1 MDSTIQDD
9 LSSLDEVSQSK
20 FCVKCGA
27 DLQGCVLFCP
37 SCGKSIVHPTYDP
50 DRVPRKKISGK
61 AKRRLIRAG
70 IGALVVAILLV
81 IFVFNGRA
89 LSPRGAVDNYVDILN
104 GQTDKVAF
112 SVPMLGWLRIAEL
125 QKDYVKNIRDLLEET
140 IQKNIADLQAVY
152 GPYHITGK
160 IISEQD
166 LNSVILDDINKGL
179 AKYKAGDATAG
190 KVLQVELT
198 IAGRYQNGKTIISVT
213 TVKIGLHWY
222 LITYSNQ
229 HGSNTADFLI
239 A

>member
-89 LSPRGAVDNYVDILN
+89 LSPQGAVDNYIDILN
-104 GQTDKVAF
+104 GDLHKIRF
-112 SVPMLGWLRIAEL
+112 SAPPDSWLTAAD
-125 QKDYVKNIRDLLEET
+125 QKYDTVDNVLTSAKEEV
-140 IQKNIADLQAVY
+140 QKNIDTLRQVY
-152 GPYHITGK
+152 GPYTITGR
-160 IISEQD
+160 IVSEEDVPEYKLEALHRSIDGWVNAGKKLQVQ
-166 LNSVILDDINKGL
+166 LTITGLYGSSTTTIN
-179 AKYKAGDATAG
+179 ATA
-190 KVLQVELT
+190 V
-198 IAGRYQNGKTIISVT
+198 R
-213 TVKIGLHWY
+213 IGLHWY
-222 LITYSNQ
+222 LI
-229 HGSNTADFLI
+229 I
-239 A
+239 